1 MYSWRIVM
9 TVLILD
15 VILFRFCIILVAFY
29 YKTIEYS
36 IQIWFRVCKC
46 GIIIVAIFVFLF
58 GVNFFRGVGVVFLVG
73 VHVLGIYLFGG
84 WED

>member
-1 MYSWRIVM
+1 M
-9 TVLILD
+9 
-15 VILFRFCIILVAFY
+15 
-29 YKTIEYS
+29 
-36 IQIWFRVCKC
+36 
-46 GIIIVAIFVFLF
+46 AIFGFLF